1 MIDMTSPTTNTEK
14 PMFPAIKP
22 WPEIDRLTAD
32 VAVRMPMQV
41 GWYPGVKVA
50 LDYAIAILLL
60 PVAAIFVGLAAL
72 AVKLT
77 SPGPVFYTQTRIGV
91 NGRRY
96 KIIKI
101 RTMHHNCEARSGIK
115 WSQNGDS
122 RITRVGKF
130 LRTTHI
136 DELPQLLNVIY
147 GEMSLVGPRPERPE
161 VIQAKGLDQLVPGY
175 KHRLL
180 VKPGVTGLA
189 QVQLP
194 ADTDITSVR
203 YKIVYDLYYV
213 QNQSLLL
220 DLRLIVATAFKT
232 TGCGQR
238 LLRWIFLLPSRR
250 KVAAVFQSSVTVTAE
265 PGTLSA
271 LQSALQ

>member
-1 MIDMTSPTTNTEK
+1 MSSLAARPDESTVPDRE
-14 PMFPAIKP
+14 P

-32 VAVRMPMQV
+32 AAVRMPIYV

-50 LDYAIAILLL
+50 LDYTVAFILLPL
-60 PVAAIFVGLAAL
+60 AIVLVGLAAI
-72 AVKLT
+72 AVKST
-77 SPGPVFYTQTRIGV
+77 SPGPVFYTQTRIGL

-101 RTMHHNCEARSGIK
+101 RTMHHNCELRSGVK
-115 WSQNGDS
+115 WSQKGDT
-122 RITRVGKF
+122 RITRAGRV
-130 LRTTHI
+130 LRFTHI
-136 DELPQLLNVIY
+136 DELPQLLNVLR

-161 VIQAKGLDQLVPGY
+161 VIKAKGLDHLVPGY

-203 YKIVYDLYYV
+203 HKVVYDLYYV
-213 QNQSLLL
+213 RNQSLWL
-220 DLRLIVATAFKT
+220 DLRVLAATTLKAL
-232 TGCGQR
+232 GVGPRMLRR
-238 LLRWIFLLPSRR
+238 LFFLPSRL
-250 KVAAVFQSSVTVTAE
+250 KVTAFFQSNVSSAAA
-265 PGTLSA
+265 PGSLTS
-271 LQSALQ
+271 LQLA